1 MIKKYS
7 GVLESKDEFLQNT
20 DAIIVNGDSEFN
32 NLNYHNKSEREADF
46 LGEEKYH
53 EESVK
58 ISSN

>member
-20 DAIIVNGDSEFN
+20 DTIIVNGDSKFN
-32 NLNYHNKSEREADF
+32 NLNYQSKSQREPNF